1 MAEAATE
8 PTTTAPPG
16 EPLDNGRAT
25 RVVLA
30 AVRIVLGL
38 LWVSNSGWKTPP
50 DFGQEEGRGLFKF
63 TSYAVEHPVLPP
75 FSWLIENVVLP
86 NFVLFGYATLLLE
99 ASIGAFLLVGLAT
112 RFWAVAGLVQ
122 TTAITLSV
130 LNAPN
135 EFPWTYYLMFVTHV
149 VVLATAAG
157 RTGGVD
163 GLLRPVWRRSS
174 GRLARLLMRVS

>member
-16 EPLDNGRAT
+16 EPLDTGRST

-38 LWVSNSGWKTPP
+38 LWVSNSGWKAPP
-50 DFGQEEGRGLFKF
+50 DFGRDDGTGLFKF
-63 TSYAVEHPVLPP
+63 TSYAVEYPVLPP

-86 NFVLFGYATLLLE
+86 NFVLFGYLTLLLE

-112 RFWAVAGLVQ
+112 RFWAALGIVQ
-122 TTAITLSV
+122 TAAITLSV
-130 LNAPN
+130 LNAPH
-135 EFPWTYYLMFVTHV
+135 EWPWAYYLMVAAHV
-149 VVLATAAG
+149 VVLAAAAG
-157 RTGGVD
+157 RTGGLD
-163 GLLRPVWRRSS
+163 GLLRPVWRRSA
-174 GRLARLLMRVS
+174 GRVAPMLLRAS